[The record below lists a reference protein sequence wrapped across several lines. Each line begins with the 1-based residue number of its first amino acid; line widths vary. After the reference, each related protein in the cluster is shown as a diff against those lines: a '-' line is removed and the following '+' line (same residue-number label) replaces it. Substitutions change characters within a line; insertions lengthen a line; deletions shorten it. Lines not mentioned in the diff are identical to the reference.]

1 MCFLRGAL
9 TAFRCEAWTL
19 LTGVIERISKRIM
32 ERSGGDGDDKSK
44 FDLLEENRIDSGIES
59 FRSLTSSTNSGPDPP
74 HPHSPS
80 GREEQDKLATD
91 ERLDSSYGSSSL
103 NTESLSDFMS
113 KCSVSETRPEQGQYT
128 EEEGNLLATVTEDGD
143 TILHLVIIH
152 ELETFTTQLID
163 LYPKE
168 ILDIQ
173 NNLYQTPLHLAVY
186 LNQVPVVKAL
196 VASGVCLELQDQDG
210 NTPLHVACEHGRFEC
225 ANEMICQTSSSKL
238 TPVFETQNWRGLT
251 CLHVA
256 TLHKHHRIMKLLMKK
271 GVDLNLQE
279 GTSGKTA
286 LHMSVEIHD
295 VDAVTMLLNRG
306 ANVDAAMLNGCTA
319 LHLAVGRQ
327 DAAITSHLCQAGADK
342 MIRNMEDET
351 ALDLADGNDD
361 LLALLPFDDIQIMGR
376 TVGLNF

>member
-1 MCFLRGAL
+1 
-9 TAFRCEAWTL
+9 
-19 LTGVIERISKRIM
+19 M
-32 ERSGGDGDDKSK
+32 ERSGGDGEEKSK
-44 FDLLEENRIDSGIES
+44 FDMLEDNRTDSGIES
-59 FRSLTSSTNSGPDPP
+59 FRSLTRDDRCSTTSSVPD
-74 HPHSPS
+74 HQS
-80 GREEQDKLATD
+80 GREEQDKLITD

-103 NTESLSDFMS
+103 TSESLSDLMG
-113 KCSVSETRPEQGQYT
+113 KCSVSGTRPEQGQYTVDYT

-143 TILHLVIIH
+143 TYLHLAIIH
-152 ELETFTTQLID
+152 ELETFTHQLIN
-163 LYPKE
+163 LFPKE

-186 LNQVPVVKAL
+186 LNQVAVVKAL
-196 VASGVCLELQDQDG
+196 VVNGACLELQDQDG

-225 ANEMICQTSSSKL
+225 ANEMIRQASPSML

-256 TLHKHHRIMKLLMKK
+256 TLHKHHRIMKLLMRK

-286 LHMSVEIHD
+286 LHMAVELHD
-295 VDAVTMLLNRG
+295 VDAVTLLLTKG

-342 MIRNMEDET
+342 MIRNIEDET

-361 LLALLPFDDIQIMGR
+361 ILALLPFDDIQIMGR
-376 TVGLNF
+376 IVGLNF